1 MYFLKLHIDPST
13 RSFKDNIVERFSV
26 FQLSVVVLWPAILPF
41 WFSVTALT
49 DLLSAKKL
57 WLTYGT
63 VPAQHQ
69 TSDRHS

>member
-57 WLTYGT
+57 
-63 VPAQHQ
+63 
-69 TSDRHS
+69 